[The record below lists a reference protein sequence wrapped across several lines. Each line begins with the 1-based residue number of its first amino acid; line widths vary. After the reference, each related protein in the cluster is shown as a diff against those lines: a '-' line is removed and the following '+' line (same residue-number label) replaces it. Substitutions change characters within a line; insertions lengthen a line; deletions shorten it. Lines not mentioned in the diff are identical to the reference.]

1 MNQGR
6 GNLYGSDAPRMRAAR
21 GVSQALRD
29 LGIRELSVKAQ
40 VGSRRS
46 LAAAGYSISSDDMH
60 EQQTARSGARN
71 GIRTRTAFRPG
82 RFKLDHPVSADVH
95 GCPLAQVSPIN
106 VRRRASDY
114 MGEQRLKLRLLALI
128 LLGWFEVWLG
138 PQSHDGTVGGQLSH
152 SRRTCSMG
160 DAVSSRPSLGAL
172 VRASHVPVFEDNR
185 SNHGLRSRASCAS
198 SSQCGARRQIHWAS
212 SSR

>member
-1 MNQGR
+1 MGLSRPCCRTMMYINRLIFMNQGR

-82 RFKLDHPVSADVH
+82 RFKLDRPVSADVRR
-95 GCPLAQVSPIN
+95 CPLVQVSPIN
-106 VRRRASDY
+106 VRRRESAY
-114 MGEQRLKLRLLALI
+114 AGEQRLKLRLRVLI
-128 LLGWFEVWLG
+128 FKMPSPSARTFSIMIKACHSGGLG
-138 PQSHDGTVGGQLSH
+138 PSPPAPAASVFAPLPSRPAPGR
-152 SRRTCSMG
+152 RRTPC
-160 DAVSSRPSLGAL
+160 
-172 VRASHVPVFEDNR
+172 
-185 SNHGLRSRASCAS
+185 
-198 SSQCGARRQIHWAS
+198 
-212 SSR
+212 